1 MINLTI
7 ICHIYAMLV
16 QFPYRFGKE
25 KIFYVM
31 VYNIHNIHFTWGES
45 YKRRTHLLK
54 YSRTF
59 I

>member
-31 VYNIHNIHFTWGES
+31 VYNIHNIHFTWVNPINIE
-45 YKRRTHLLK
+45 HLLK